1 MSLKQG
7 IAFEETAH
15 KLVLLCWCCC
25 AGAAELRCCC
35 RAAGTNQ
42 SIKICALQLDV
53 WVQVD
58 FTVIA

>member
-25 AGAAELRCCC
+25 C
-35 RAAGTNQ
+35 RAAGINQ

-53 WVQVD
+53 WVQQVD

>member
-15 KLVLLCWCCC
+15 KLVLL
-25 AGAAELRCCC
+25 
-35 RAAGTNQ
+35 RAVAPLASTNQ
-42 SIKICALQLDV
+42 SKFCALQLDV